1 MEIELCR
8 SVEILSRSL
17 NVLVAPETIA
27 ASALRELL
35 RGHRYLLLY
44 ICGNYSRLL
53 SMLDMRS
60 ANFEIRRAF
69 TAAQLLTIVEEAHQ
83 TLVFIEHDP
92 SLFAESEELLEYAI
106 LALKELSRDSAVMIY
121 SPFMDDS
128 LRSLSNAADRIF
140 CLTDLSAMNT
150 PKSGIGRLGRHGK
163 GIVPQ
168 KEGVQSTLE
177 VF

>member
-35 RGHRYLLLY
+35 REHRYLLLY

-53 SMLDMRS
+53 SMLGMRN

-69 TAAQLLTIVEEAHQ
+69 TAAQLLSIVEEAHQ

-92 SLFAESEELLEYAI
+92 GLFAESEELLEYAVF
-106 LALKELSRDSAVMIY
+106 ALKELSRESAVTIY

-128 LRSLSNAADRIF
+128 LRSFSNAADRIF
-140 CLTDLSAMNT
+140 CLTDLSTRNT
-150 PKSGIGRLGRHGK
+150 PESGIARLDRRGK
-163 GIVPQ
+163 GNVLP